1 MGLEEYRAK
10 RNFSKTREPPGRASR
25 SKRTTKQR
33 SPIFVVQEHDAS
45 RLHYDF
51 RLEVDGAL
59 ASWAVPKEPSM
70 DPAQKRLAVHVED
83 HPLDYANFEG
93 TIPEGHYGAGTV
105 SIWDR
110 GTYENLLE
118 TKPVPQGMREAIEQ
132 GHLEIVLHGNKLKGR
147 FALIRMRGKGRG
159 KENWLLIKMK
169 DEQARAS
176 RNGRAGRGARPAR
189 QAPSANKLTAP
200 RSASRSSRKEVH
212 FTHLDKV
219 MYPDLGITKGD
230 VIEFYRRI
238 APRLLPYLRDRP
250 VTLERF
256 PHGIDGGK
264 APHFWQKNTPSHY
277 PSWLPRIELRTAES
291 KPVKYALVNDRPAL
305 LYLANQDALTFHVG
319 FSRVQSLEHPDFVL
333 FDLDPGQA
341 SFGTAVAV
349 AKRLRTILN
358 DRGTEAFVKTSGKT
372 GLHVMVAWGDE
383 GGYSE
388 ARAWALEIAEE
399 LVRGLPEQ
407 STTERMKAKRGK
419 RVYVDVMQNALGHHA
434 VPAYVL
440 RAVPGA
446 PVSTPLDWKELT
458 PDLDP
463 KAFNLK
469 TILRRLARQK
479 RDPMAALI
487 RASANMLRTGSSER

>member
-1 MGLEEYRAK
+1 MSLEEYRAK
-10 RNFSKTREPPGRASR
+10 RDFSKTREPPGKPSR
-25 SKRTTKQR
+25 SKRTTKKD
-33 SPIFVVQEHDAS
+33 IFVIQEHHAS

-51 RLEVDGAL
+51 RLELDGAL

-70 DPAQKRLAVHVED
+70 DPTQKRLAVHVED
-83 HPLDYANFEG
+83 HPLDYATFEG

-118 TKPVPQGMREAIEQ
+118 NKLVPQGMREAIEH
-132 GHLEIVLHGNKLKGR
+132 GHVEILLHGKKLKGR

-169 DEQARAS
+169 DEFVQNLAS
-176 RNGRAGRGARPAR
+176 GNGQKVRPAR
-189 QAPSANKLTAP
+189 QAPRANKKSTTP
-200 RSASRSSRKEVH
+200 RPASRSSSKAVH
-212 FTHLDKV
+212 FTNLDKI
-219 MYPDLGITKGD
+219 MFPDAGITKGD

-264 APHFWQKNTPSHY
+264 APHFWQKNTPAHY
-277 PSWLPRIELRTAES
+277 PSWLARIELKTEES
-291 KPVKYALVNDRPAL
+291 KPVQYALVNDRPTL
-305 LYLANQDALTFHVG
+305 LYLANQDALTLHVG
-319 FSRVQSLEHPDFVL
+319 FSRVQNLEQPDFVL

-341 SFGTAVAV
+341 SFETAVTV

-358 DRGTEAFVKTSGKT
+358 GRGTEAFVKTSGKT
-372 GLHVMVAWGDE
+372 GLHVLVRWEEA
-383 GGYSE
+383 GGYPE
-388 ARAWALEIAEE
+388 ARAWALGIAEE
-399 LVRGLPEQ
+399 VVRSLPEQ
-407 STTERMKAKRGK
+407 STTERLKAKRGS
-419 RVYVDVMQNALGHHA
+419 RVYLDVMQNALGHHA

-446 PVSTPLDWKELT
+446 PVSTPLDWEEVT
-458 PDLDP
+458 SDLDP

-469 TILRRLARQK
+469 TIFRRLARQK
-479 RDPMAALI
+479 RDPMAGLL
-487 RASANMLRTGSSER
+487 RGSAKMLKPTSSARR